1 MTAAVPEPATWLMMI
16 SGFGVLGM
24 ALRRRRRE
32 LRAGSTREQAREPFD
47 GLTVAP
53 AS

>member
-24 ALRRRRRE
+24 ALRRRRRQ
-32 LRAGSTREQAREPFD
+32 LREGWTREQAREPSEGF
-47 GLTVAP
+47 TVAR
-53 AS
+53 AH